1 MTTRTVSRVR
11 SPMVYRIQNRVGE
24 LLVHALLL
32 AIALFCILPMM
43 LILSASLSEEGQ
55 IATIGYG
62 LLPRGFTLEAYEY
75 IFKVPGQIL
84 RAYGVTL
91 FVTAVGS
98 FLSLFVMA
106 LLGYVLS
113 RPDFPYARHLAFYVF
128 VTMLFSG
135 GLVPWYIWLTQGLR
149 LTDKVWA
156 LILPYLIVPWYVILL
171 RTYFAGVA
179 QEIIDS
185 ATIDGAGE
193 WRVFFQIVLP
203 LSRPGLAT
211 VGLFLILMY
220 WNDWWLALLFINDRN
235 LQPLQYMLYN
245 ILNNAR
251 AIQANVAQSAG
262 AVLPLNTV
270 RMAMAVLATGPGAL
284 AFLLLQPYFIRG
296 LMAGAIKE

>member
-1 MTTRTVSRVR
+1 MAARIHIG
-11 SPMVYRIQNRVGE
+11 SPQSYRINDRLSE
-24 LLVHALLL
+24 LVVHTLLF
-32 AIALFCILPMM
+32 AIALFCLLPMV
-43 LILSASLSEEGQ
+43 LILSASFSDEGQ
-55 IATIGYG
+55 VAMIGYSI
-62 LLPRGFTLEAYEY
+62 LPRGFTTGAYEY
-75 IFKVPGQIL
+75 IFRVPSQIL
-84 RAYGVTL
+84 RAYGVTT

-98 FLSLFVMA
+98 VLGLMIMA
-106 LLGYVLS
+106 MLAYVLS
-113 RPDFPYARHLAFYVF
+113 RPDFPFSRHLSFYVF
-128 VTMLFSG
+128 ITMLFSG

-149 LTDKVWA
+149 LTDTVWA

-171 RTYFAGVA
+171 RIYFAGVP

-211 VGLFLILMY
+211 VGLFLILLY
-220 WNDWWLALLFINDRN
+220 WNDWWLALLFINSRE

-251 AIQANVAQSAG
+251 AIQANVAQSSG
-262 AVLPLNTV
+262 MVLPLNTV
-270 RMAMAVLATGPGAL
+270 RMAMAVLATGPGAI
-284 AFLLLQPYFIRG
+284 AFLILQPYFIRG

>member
-1 MTTRTVSRVR
+1 MAARSDIRSSRFYR
-11 SPMVYRIQNRVGE
+11 SNERFSE
-24 LLVHALLL
+24 LLVHVLLL

-43 LILSASLSEEGQ
+43 LIISASLSDEGK
-55 IATIGYG
+55 IATVGYS
-62 LLPRGFTLEAYEY
+62 LLPRGFTTMAYEY
-75 IFKVPGQIL
+75 IFKVPGQIM
-84 RAYGVTL
+84 RAYGVTV

-98 FLSLFVMA
+98 MLSLLVMS
-106 LLGYVLS
+106 LLAYVLS
-113 RPDFPYARHLAFYVF
+113 RPDFPFSRHLSFYVF
-128 VTMLFSG
+128 ITMLFSG

-149 LTDKVWA
+149 LTDTVWA
-156 LILPYLIVPWYVILL
+156 LILPYLIIPWYVILL
-171 RTYFAGVA
+171 RTYFAGIA

-193 WRVFFQIVLP
+193 WRVFFQIVIP
-203 LSRPGLAT
+203 LARPGLAT
-211 VGLFLILMY
+211 VGLFLVLMY
-220 WNDWWLALLFINDRN
+220 WNDWWLALLFINNRE

-262 AVLPLNTV
+262 VVLPLNTV

-284 AFLLLQPYFIRG
+284 VFLVLQPYFIRG